1 MGFPQDA
8 HDLGRKISTI
18 VRRPRSG
25 ERKSGECSGRGT
37 YAEERLAEATE
48 DGGAGWAPPAEEE
61 AEPPELAEE
70 KEAMLVRR
78 VRSSEW
84 PEEDGW
90 LCLLEPAGVD
100 GRLLPRKAGECL
112 GEDPGKGEMLTGEEW
127 LRSSLRA
134 CGGKSWTA
142 RGLSCSVPIVA
153 ALVGI
158 YVRSG
163 RRPGLPGGAESG
175 WAEAKGGLGGS
186 WDH

>member
-1 MGFPQDA
+1 MIWG
-8 HDLGRKISTI
+8 GRSA
-18 VRRPRSG
+18 RSYV
-25 ERKSGECSGRGT
+25 GRAAASASQGNVAEGGT

-186 WDH
+186 WDHWTGAR